1 MYSALVQSLSP
12 VQVFANALSY
22 ETIFY
27 FIFSKFFF
35 FLFPIQ
41 FAFKSKEA

>member
-1 MYSALVQSLSP
+1 MYLALVQSLSP
-12 VQVFANALSY
+12 VQVFANANALSY

-35 FLFPIQ
+35 SLSHSICF
-41 FAFKSKEA
+41 